1 MDEVVVQQEQA
12 KAAYVA
18 EDGRQVLDENEVEV
32 DEDGYAE
39 RGVGAAI
46 SGRTSND
53 MQKARG

>member
-1 MDEVVVQQEQA
+1 MDEVEVQQEQA
-12 KAAYVA
+12 KAADVA
-18 EDGRQVLDENEVEV
+18 EDGRQVLDENEVAV

-53 MQKARG
+53 MQKA